1 MYISNSIQ
9 IRSGVTE
16 LSGNEHTHKLFIYL
30 CFRVEFMSKF
40 YEGQG
45 YAFAPFSFAA
55 ILEQE
60 LEDEKSEANGAPPEW
75 HDTKPWETCE
85 PREIPVRVCPDQCR
99 KVSLVLSSGSGLERS
114 DVS

>member
-1 MYISNSIQ
+1 
-9 IRSGVTE
+9 
-16 LSGNEHTHKLFIYL
+16 
-30 CFRVEFMSKF
+30 MSKF

-75 HDTKPWETCE
+75 HDEVTTSADPDW
-85 PREIPVRVCPDQCR
+85 VRVRAIILKSEAERRVAHDSAPATLQ
-99 KVSLVLSSGSGLERS
+99 LV
-114 DVS
+114 